1 MGKVKKKFTP
11 LQRYKVTIVVI
22 KGLISQNP
30 HLITFLTRNTAFKEL
45 SQAQPESLA
54 WSEVRDIRGK
64 QLAHRGRETERKDL
78 VEMEIFLPG

>member
-30 HLITFLTRNTAFKEL
+30 HLITFLTRNTAFKRSYFRL
-45 SQAQPESLA
+45 NQKVWL
-54 WSEVRDIRGK
+54 
-64 QLAHRGRETERKDL
+64 GRRYALKSC
-78 VEMEIFLPG
+78 